1 MDYHQ
6 NKLAQCLTLE
16 QLKDVHV
23 CLKCK
28 KPAGAGGGASAGFG
42 GVGVRSVSSPS
53 CVHCGRHT
61 ICYTFATKLAKFAKW
76 GSIVVVPATLIRL
89 LYAGHAMM
97 YLNVVVQH
105 CIPFAFVLYAFFNGS
120 IKCWRAKPVLEEMAL
135 KNAEEKVKI
144 EADIKRM
151 KEKLNG

>member
-16 QLKDVHV
+16 QLKDEQV

-28 KPAGAGGGASAGFG
+28 KPSGAGGPVSGAGGGF
-42 GVGVRSVSSPS
+42 RSITSPS

-61 ICYTFATKLAKFAKW
+61 ICYTFATKLAKFGNW